1 MKKSEYDTL
10 IVAAGDAI
18 GFAIDKRRQEAGV
31 AARERTRLNSP
42 RGTKD
47 CIIAARDKETPWI

>member
-1 MKKSEYDTL
+1 MKKSGYDTL

-18 GFAIDKRRQEAGV
+18 GFAIDKRRREAGV
-31 AARERTRLNSP
+31 AAPARERLNSP
-42 RGTKD
+42 RGPKD